1 MFKRLTL
8 IAVALM
14 SFHSAYATDTANIR
28 IKMSGAIHD
37 NTYFL
42 CLPNVGCLS
51 IRHGQEGKIYPVMQQ
66 IAMDRMFVV
75 NQDTRQL
82 SPQGLPDSC
91 KVTVKPNQTITISGK
106 LTVGQEDIVHINQL
120 RCSVS

>member
-1 MFKRLTL
+1 MFKRLFL
-8 IAVALM
+8 LAAALM
-14 SFHSAYATDTANIR
+14 SFHTVQAADSANIR

-42 CLPNVGCLS
+42 CIPNVGCLS
-51 IRHGQEGKIYPVMQQ
+51 IRHGQEGKTYPVMQQ
-66 IAMDRMFVV
+66 IEMDRMFVV

-91 KVTVKPNQTITISGK
+91 KVTVKPQQTITISGQ
-106 LTVGQEDIVHINQL
+106 LTVGRADVVHVNQL